1 MINHKFI
8 YFKKIFFENQKQI
21 HSIQNLVNRNWEPKN
36 FYRMVST
43 NPWDLFHP
51 NFLWA
56 YGIDTADGYVNLV
69 NINFSKFWIHGV
81 RKKKLDI
88 NTSYYAGNFY
98 INDNSQVKN
107 YDLKSDLNLLK
118 FINAG
123 YIASYTPI
131 KSKEIELVSG
141 ENNNKILSIKEPT
154 SQRDLKF
161 FFKKLKNQIQYI
173 KKPKDILIYR
183 ISEYSDRFYF
193 PKN

>member
-1 MINHKFI
+1 MIEIGNLKTFIGWFRQIHGI
-8 YFKKIFFENQKQI
+8 YFILI
-21 HSIQNLVNRNWEPKN
+21 
-36 FYRMVST
+36 
-43 NPWDLFHP
+43 
-51 NFLWA
+51 LWA

-69 NINFSKFWIHGV
+69 NINFSKFWV
-81 RKKKLDI
+81 TELEKKKLDI
-88 NTSYYAGNFY
+88 NANYYGGNFY
-98 INDNSQVKN
+98 INDTSQVKN
-107 YDLKSDLNLLK
+107 YDLKADLNLLK

-161 FFKKLKNQIQYI
+161 FFKKLKNQIQYV